1 MSTTEHLALA
11 RKWRPKTFSDV
22 VGQDFTLQA
31 IKNAL
36 DNNQLHHAYLFTGT
50 RGVGKTT
57 IARNFAKSLNCERG
71 ISSTPC
77 GVCSNCLEIN
87 ANRFVDLIE
96 VDAASKTKVE
106 DTRELLDK
114 VHYAP
119 SKGRYKVYLIDE
131 VHMLSGHSFN
141 ALLKT
146 LEEPPEHVKFLL
158 ATTDPQKLPATI
170 LSRCLQFH
178 LTPLPIKS
186 ISQHLQFVLE
196 QEGKTFEVEALKQL
210 ARSAQGS
217 LRDALSLLEQ
227 ALAYCD
233 GHITAAQAQSMLGLI
248 DPTAINDIINAL
260 IHQDPNQLLSASE
273 QLAITGA
280 DFEQV
285 LADLLERF
293 HQISVQQAVVNST
306 TDKTIKNWASMI
318 TAEQTQLYYQITL
331 LGRRDCSLAPNARM
345 GFEMTLLRL
354 LSFHIDTSNQLPAS
368 TSPSPA
374 TEKKTTGGK
383 APQAQ
388 SDPLVK
394 KPETNTTVIPP
405 SPETHIE
412 PSQDNWAQWLPHLGL
427 TGMTNSIARHCAIV
441 SFDDKKLQLA
451 LEPSQAPLLQAA
463 VIQRIEQAVCQ
474 YLKKTIVVDITSQSS
489 EQPSPQQQEIQQQQ
503 QAQSERERLILAD
516 KNVKTIVE
524 TFDATVIK
532 ESIVEKT

>member
-22 VGQDFTLQA
+22 VGQEFTLKA

-57 IARNFAKSLNCERG
+57 IARNFAKSLNCEQG
-71 ISSTPC
+71 VSSTPC

-178 LTPLPIKS
+178 LTPLPIES

-196 QEGKTFEVEALKQL
+196 QETKTFEIEALKQL

-233 GHITAAQAQSMLGLI
+233 GDITTAQVQSMLGLI

-260 IHQDPNQLLSASE
+260 IQQDPNRLLSASE
-273 QLAITGA
+273 QLAITGT

-293 HQISVQQAVVNST
+293 HQISVQQAVSNPT
-306 TDKTIKNWASMI
+306 ADETIQNWAAAIS
-318 TAEQTQLYYQITL
+318 AEQTQLYYQITL

-354 LSFHIDTSNQLPAS
+354 LSFHLDTSDQSPAS
-368 TSPSPA
+368 ISSSPA
-374 TEKKTTGGK
+374 TEKKTTGAK

-388 SDPLVK
+388 SDPLEK
-394 KPETNTTVIPP
+394 KPETNAITPP
-405 SPETHIE
+405 SPDAHIE

-427 TGMTNSIARHCAIV
+427 TGMTNSIARHCSIA
-441 SFDDKKLQLA
+441 SFDNKKLRLA

-463 VIQRIEQAVCQ
+463 VTQRIEQAVCQ
-474 YLKKTIVVDITSQSS
+474 YLKKTIAVEITSQRSD
-489 EQPSPQQQEIQQQQ
+489 QPSPQQQDIKQQQ
-503 QAQSERERLILAD
+503 QAQSAREQLILAD

-532 ESIVEKT
+532 ESISEKA